1 MYVPKLTDLRSN
13 CQDYMYQVYFGLA
26 ASITTVIV
34 FVKKKCL
41 VAILLF
47 IQFEK
52 EIPQMKMDTIENE
65 SITLDEKMNG
75 PNNPLKSV

>member
-34 FVKKKCL
+34 FVKKNVQLQFYCL
-41 VAILLF
+41 FSSKKKYL
-47 IQFEK
+47 K
-52 EIPQMKMDTIENE
+52 IENG
-65 SITLDEKMNG
+65 SITLDEKING